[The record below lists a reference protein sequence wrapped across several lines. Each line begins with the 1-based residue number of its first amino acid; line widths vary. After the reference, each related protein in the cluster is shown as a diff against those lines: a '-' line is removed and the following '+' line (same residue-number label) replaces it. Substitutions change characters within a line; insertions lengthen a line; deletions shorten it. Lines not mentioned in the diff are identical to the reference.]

1 MGVMR
6 VFSRLFGNKEPELN
20 NVDMHQFTP
29 LPESGYLVGG
39 AVRDTLL
46 GRKTSD
52 LDWVVPDPERSAK
65 EAGGALDGSAFVL
78 DAERGHWRVVAGG
91 ETRDYAP
98 LTGGIEE
105 NLGAR
110 DFTVNAL
117 ALDLEGNLI
126 DPTGGRRD
134 LQAKTLRMVSKENL
148 TSDPLRP
155 LRGVRFTA
163 TLGFALESE
172 TAEAIRQHAA
182 AQISGDEPLP
192 AWERVG
198 EELNQL
204 MRSEHA
210 AQGVNR
216 LHKLGPLKVYLPELS
231 EAEGVEQGSL
241 HHLDVLNHSIEALN
255 QLLHGFPDADLEL
268 RWGTLLH
275 DIGKP
280 PTKDYDDLQRRMTFY
295 AHDKVG
301 GDLAKRMLRRLRQPS
316 DLAER
321 VGALVRYH
329 MLPLPKNQKEARR
342 FVHRRRELLPDLLKL
357 MIADREA
364 ARGRRASEAG
374 RQVYRLALGRV
385 LEILA
390 EPAPEK
396 PLLDGRDV
404 MALLDL
410 SPGPKVGEAVR
421 LVQEAE
427 AVGDVRSRGEAEE
440 VLRRY
445 AREQG
450 WV

>member
-1 MGVMR
+1 M
-6 VFSRLFGNKEPELN
+6 S
-20 NVDMHQFTP
+20 QFTP
-29 LPESGYLVGG
+29 LPTLDSGGGYLVGG

-46 GRKTSD
+46 GRKTND

-65 EAGGALDGSAFVL
+65 EAGDALSGSAFVL
-78 DAERGHWRVVAGG
+78 DAARGHWRVVAGG
-91 ETRDYAP
+91 DTRDYAP
-98 LTGGIEE
+98 LTGAIEA
-105 NLGAR
+105 NLALR

-117 ALDLEGNLI
+117 ALDLAGNLI
-126 DPTGGRRD
+126 DPTGGHED
-134 LQAKTLRMVSKENL
+134 LKTQTLRMVSRENL
-148 TSDPLRP
+148 YSDPLRP
-155 LRGVRFTA
+155 LRGVRFTV
-163 TLGFALESE
+163 TLGFTLDEG
-172 TAEAIRQHAA
+172 TLKAIREHAA
-182 AQISGDEPLP
+182 AQLTEDEPLP

-198 EELNQL
+198 DELGQL
-204 MRSEHA
+204 ISSGRA
-210 AQGVNR
+210 AGGVQR
-216 LHKLGPLKVYLPELS
+216 LHELGLLKVYLPELAA
-231 EAEGVEQGSL
+231 AEGVEQGSL

-255 QLLHGFPDADLEL
+255 QLLHGFPDADLAL

-280 PTKDYDDLQRRMTFY
+280 PTREYDEFRKRMTFY

-301 GDLAKRMLRRLRQPS
+301 SDIAKRVLRRLRQPS
-316 DLAER
+316 ELAER

-329 MLPLPKNQKEARR
+329 MLPLPKNEKEARR

-364 ARGRRASEAG
+364 ARGRRASAAG
-374 RQVYRLALGRV
+374 RQAYRLALGRV

-404 MALLDL
+404 MALLGL
-410 SPGPKVGEAVR
+410 EPGPRVGEAVR

-427 AVGDVRSRGEAEE
+427 AVGDVRNRGEAEE

-450 WV
+450 WM